1 MSGSK
6 WYNQQATRAVNQAI
20 GRVIRHVQDYGA
32 ILLMDERYIYSSN
45 KGQVSKWLRNQIK
58 VPKNFAE
65 LDTML
70 NYFFKDMINKG
81 FVPKIQQL
89 QQIKLEFDDSIA
101 LNCVNEVKTF

>member
-1 MSGSK
+1 M
-6 WYNQQATRAVNQAI
+6 
-20 GRVIRHVQDYGA
+20 
-32 ILLMDERYIYSSN
+32 
-45 KGQVSKWLRNQIK
+45 
-58 VPKNFAE
+58 E
-65 LDTML
+65 LDTTL